1 METKFISKLL
11 TTSFSCA
18 VLLYLWSSRIHSQ
31 GAGIQ
36 KNDFDIIAE
45 EQRFV
50 WTQDDEAN
58 MTWEKQ
64 QAHKYE
70 GSTTV
75 NAANCFVHFKT
86 SFVPIC
92 AVIRIFDL
100 LIRYYSKLF
109 KEYCLADLSRYKQG
123 QIALRWRIQKEVLQ
137 GKGQFRCGSLTC
149 DHAVDL
155 TSWEVNFCYQ
165 ERGETRNALV
175 KLRLCP
181 SCSKKLNYKSKRRK
195 AEKKRQKSKEELDS
209 RTSKLDSAEF
219 ADVCP

>member
-64 QAHKYE
+64 QAHK
-70 GSTTV
+70 
-75 NAANCFVHFKT
+75 
-86 SFVPIC
+86 
-92 AVIRIFDL
+92 
-100 LIRYYSKLF
+100 YYSKLF